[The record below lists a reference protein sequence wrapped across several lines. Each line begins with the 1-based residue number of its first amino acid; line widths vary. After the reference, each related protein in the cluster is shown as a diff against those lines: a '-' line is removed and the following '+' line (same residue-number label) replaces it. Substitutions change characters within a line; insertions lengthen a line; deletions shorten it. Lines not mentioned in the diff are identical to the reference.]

1 MPHQGDEEGYGPTI
15 NIFLNFGEKKK
26 REGKPNALSEE
37 LKRMH
42 AEKMAKLEEIR
53 AKTAGSSHQG
63 GA

>member
-1 MPHQGDEEGYGPTI
+1 MPTI

-26 REGKPNALSEE
+26 EKRAPNPLSME

-53 AKTAGSSHQG
+53 AKTSGSSGAG
-63 GA
+63 GGSN